1 MRAIDPRSSAD
12 AARRLSGPE
21 PGTSPP
27 QSPPGLRFEQHL
39 QPQLPAAQSRP
50 PSHKSAMLQFEAFV
64 LQSFI
69 EPMLPSSEGVYGGG
83 TAGSF
88 WKSMLAEK
96 LAAEM
101 AKSGGIGIAKHI
113 MRDGSGV

>member
-1 MRAIDPRSSAD
+1 MPQQGTT
-12 AARRLSGPE
+12 AAP
-21 PGTSPP
+21 
-27 QSPPGLRFEQHL
+27 
-39 QPQLPAAQSRP
+39 RP
-50 PSHKSAMLQFEAFV
+50 PSHKSAMMQFEAFV

-69 EPMLPSSEGVYGGG
+69 EPMLPSSDGVYGGG

-96 LAAEM
+96 LATEM

-113 MRDGSGV
+113 MRDGSGVENVEVSN